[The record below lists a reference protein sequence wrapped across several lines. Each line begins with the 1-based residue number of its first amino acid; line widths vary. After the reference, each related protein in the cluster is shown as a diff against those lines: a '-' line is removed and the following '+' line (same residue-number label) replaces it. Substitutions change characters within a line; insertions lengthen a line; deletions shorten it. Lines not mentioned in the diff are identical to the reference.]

1 MEGEVKE
8 IIELEKY
15 QYLDSINDPIANAGK
30 FDRDDTKEQNEK
42 SPGKFEYR
50 TKDNKHKF
58 KKK

>member
-30 FDRDDTKEQNEK
+30 ID
-42 SPGKFEYR
+42 
-50 TKDNKHKF
+50 
-58 KKK
+58 